1 MRNIHITESQFSK
14 LFETLNQGAGIKV
27 SAKTDNNG
35 KVTQTSLMRQNHE
48 LDAQGLNKAQIVV
61 DQDTLD
67 ESKYSMYTKKE
78 LKEARL
84 AKLMN
89 ESKKY
94 KKSDLK

>member
-1 MRNIHITESQFSK
+1 MRNIHITESQFNK

-35 KVTQTSLMRQNHE
+35 KVTQTSLMQQNHE

-61 DQDTLD
+61 DQDTLN

-84 AKLMN
+84 AKLMS

-94 KKSDLK
+94 KKRDLK

>member
-1 MRNIHITESQFSK
+1 MRNIHITETQFGK
-14 LFETLNQGAGIKV
+14 LCETLNQGAGIKV
-27 SAKTDNNG
+27 AAKTDNNG
-35 KVTQTSLMRQNHE
+35 KVTQTSLSQQNHE

-67 ESKYSMYTKKE
+67 EGKYNMYTKKE

-84 AKLMN
+84 AKLMK

-94 KKSDLK
+94 KKSELK